1 MRENIWKEGEAM
13 VPRARMDELV
23 LNGRGSTFIYL
34 VYIGIDGNRNR
45 YRLFNRCWVKML
57 RELIT

>member
-1 MRENIWKEGEAM
+1 MA
-13 VPRARMDELV
+13 PRARMDELV

-34 VYIGIDGNRNR
+34 VYIGTDGNRNR